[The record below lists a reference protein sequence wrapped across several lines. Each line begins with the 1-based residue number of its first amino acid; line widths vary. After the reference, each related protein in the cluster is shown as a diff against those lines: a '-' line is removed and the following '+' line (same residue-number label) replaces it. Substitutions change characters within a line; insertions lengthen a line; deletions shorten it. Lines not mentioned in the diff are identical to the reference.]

1 MVICVLSKKT
11 MEATKK
17 VFDFLEKAGT
27 FYLATVEGD
36 QPRVRPY
43 GAMLYFEDKIYIM
56 AFGQTNATRQI
67 AANQKAEIC
76 AFKGQTLRIECK
88 LVEYNRAEVGRSLV
102 DKMPVLIPALGEN
115 GENGV
120 MYYLKDAKA
129 DFFKMM
135 ELVETVT
142 F

>member
-1 MVICVLSKKT
+1 

-17 VFDFLEKAGT
+17 VYDFLENAGT

-43 GAMLYFEDKIYIM
+43 GAMLFRDGKIYIM

-67 AANQKAEIC
+67 ASNTKAELC
-76 AFKGQTLRIECK
+76 AFKGQTLRSECK
-88 LVEYNRAEVGRSLV
+88 LVEDNRPEVQKALV
-102 DKMPVLIPALGEN
+102 EKMLALQPLLGEN
-115 GENGV
+115 GEKGV
-120 MYYLKDAKA
+120 MYYLADATA
-129 DFFKMM
+129 TFFNLM
-135 ELVETVT
+135 EPVEIIK

>member
-1 MVICVLSKKT
+1 
-11 MEATKK
+11 MEGIKK
-17 VFDFLEKAGT
+17 VYDFLEDAKT

-43 GAMLYFEDKIYIM
+43 GAMLYFEGKIYIM
-56 AFGQTNATRQI
+56 AFGKTNATRQI

-76 AFKGQTLRIECK
+76 AFKGKPLRIECK
-88 LVEYNRAEVGRSLV
+88 LVEDNRPEVGKALV
-102 DKMPVLIPALGEN
+102 EKMPVLKPALGEN

-120 MYYLKDAKA
+120 MYYLSDATA
-129 DFFKMM
+129 TFFKMM
-135 ELVETVT
+135 ELDETIK

>member
-1 MVICVLSKKT
+1 MGDIQ
-11 MEATKK
+11 K
-17 VFDFLEKAGT
+17 VFDFLQSAGT

-43 GAMLYFEDKIYIM
+43 GAMLLFDGRIYIM

-67 AANQKAEIC
+67 AQNQKAEIC
-76 AFKGQTLRIECK
+76 AFKGQTLRIECR
-88 LVEYNRAEVGRSLV
+88 LVEDNRPEVGRALV
-102 DKMPVLIPALGEN
+102 EKMPMLKEALGGN
-115 GENGV
+115 GERGV
-120 MYYLKDAKA
+120 MYYLQDAKA

-135 ELVETVT
+135 ELVETIT

>member
-1 MVICVLSKKT
+1 
-11 MEATKK
+11 METVKK
-17 VFDFLEKAGT
+17 VYDFLEKAGT

-43 GAMLYFEDKIYIM
+43 GAMLFRDGKIYIM

-67 AANQKAEIC
+67 VANTKAELC
-76 AFKGQTLRIECK
+76 AFKGQTLRIECR
-88 LVEYNRAEVGRSLV
+88 LVEDNRPDVQKALV
-102 DKMPVLIPALGEN
+102 EKMPSLKAALGEN

-120 MYYLKDAKA
+120 MYYLTNATA
-129 DFFKMM
+129 TFFNLM
-135 ELVETVT
+135 EPVETIK

>member
-1 MVICVLSKKT
+1 MDS
-11 MEATKK
+11 KK
-17 VFDFLEKAGT
+17 VFEFLEKAGT

-56 AFGQTNATRQI
+56 AFGKTNATRQI
-67 AANQKAEIC
+67 AQNPKAEIC
-76 AFKGQTLRIECK
+76 AFKGQTLRIECS
-88 LVEYNRAEVGRSLV
+88 LVEDNRPEVGRALVERMPSLK
-102 DKMPVLIPALGEN
+102 DVLGTN

-120 MYYLKDAKA
+120 MYYFKDATA
-129 DFFKMM
+129 TFFNLM
-135 ELVETVT
+135 EPAETIK

>member
-1 MVICVLSKKT
+1 
-11 MEATKK
+11 MEGIKK
-17 VFDFLEKAGT
+17 VYDFLEKAGT
-27 FYLATVEGD
+27 FYLATIEGD

-43 GAMLYFEDKIYIM
+43 GAMLFFEDKIYIM

-67 AANQKAEIC
+67 AQNPKAEIC
-76 AFKGQTLRIECK
+76 AFKGQTLRIACTLVVDNRQEVGHA
-88 LVEYNRAEVGRSLV
+88 LVE
-102 DKMPVLIPALGEN
+102 KMPVLKAALGEN

-135 ELVETVT
+135 ELVETIS

>member
-1 MVICVLSKKT
+1 
-11 MEATKK
+11 MEAAKK
-17 VFDFLEKAGT
+17 VYDFLEKAGT
-27 FYLATVEGD
+27 FYLAPAEGD

-43 GAMLYFEDKIYIM
+43 GAMLFFEEKIYIM
-56 AFGQTNATRQI
+56 AFGHTNATRQI
-67 AANQKAEIC
+67 AANRKVEIC

-88 LVEYNRAEVGRSLV
+88 LVEDNRPEVGRALV
-102 DKMPVLIPALGEN
+102 DKMPVLKPALGEN

-135 ELVETVT
+135 ELVETIA

>member
-1 MVICVLSKKT
+1 MS
-11 MEATKK
+11 AQK
-17 VFDFLEKAGT
+17 VYEFLEKAGT
-27 FYLATVEGD
+27 FYLATMEGD

-43 GAMLYFEDKIYIM
+43 GAMLYKDDKIYIM
-56 AFGQTNATRQI
+56 AFGKTNATRQI
-67 AANQKAEIC
+67 AANRKAEIC

-88 LVEYNRAEVGRSLV
+88 LVEDNRPEVQKALV
-102 DKMPVLIPALGEN
+102 DKMPALKPVLGEN

-135 ELVETVT
+135 ELVETIK

>member
-1 MVICVLSKKT
+1 MDS
-11 MEATKK
+11 KK

-56 AFGQTNATRQI
+56 AFGKTNATRQI
-67 AANQKAEIC
+67 AQNPKAEIC
-76 AFKGQTLRIECK
+76 AFKGQTLRIECS
-88 LVEYNRAEVGRSLV
+88 LVEDNRPEVGRALVERMPSLK
-102 DKMPVLIPALGEN
+102 DVLGTN

-120 MYYLKDAKA
+120 MYYLKDATA
-129 DFFKMM
+129 TFFNLM
-135 ELVETVT
+135 EPAETIK